1 MTPRLRAFI
10 VCCACTIATGCSTP
24 ASVPDASAAAAA
36 PPEIVKSPL
45 VSAGMTMMAATVVP
59 ANPMTDAT
67 LDQSPLSKDIRLGF
81 RLFTNTP
88 VEARRFVPGQVT
100 CSNCHMNAGQRER
113 AMPVVGIAGM
123 FPEYNRRAGRLISL
137 TDRIIE
143 CFLRSE
149 NATGNLH
156 DTGAGTGA
164 AARARESEALPNASS
179 REVIALDAYLTW
191 LSRGYAVGKN
201 PQWRG
206 QNSIAAKALIPI
218 DKLDLHKG
226 ESLFLERCAGCHGI
240 DGQGI
245 TIVDRKPAPLWG
257 PNSWNDGAGAA
268 RIYTLAGII
277 RYTMPY
283 VSPGSLTD
291 EEAQEIA
298 AFINSKPRPA
308 YPFKDQDYPTDSLP
322 ADAVYYRS
330 ARR

>member
-1 MTPRLRAFI
+1 MIPRLHAFI
-10 VCCACTIATGCSTP
+10 VCCCACAVAIGCSASEP
-24 ASVPDASAAAAA
+24 ASAPAPHVAAGAAGA
-36 PPEIVKSPL
+36 PAAVVKSPL
-45 VSAGMTMMAATVVP
+45 VPASMTMVAAAEVP
-59 ANPMTDAT
+59 ANPLTDAT
-67 LDQSPLSKDIRLGF
+67 LDQSPLSQDIRLGF

-88 VEARRFVPGQVT
+88 VEAKRFVPGQVA

-149 NATGNLH
+149 NATG
-156 DTGAGTGA
+156 TSSGVG
-164 AARARESEALPNASS
+164 ALPSASS

-191 LSRGYAVGKN
+191 LSRGYAIGKN

-206 QNSIAAKALIPI
+206 QNTIAAKAQIPL
-218 DKLDLHKG
+218 DKLDRKKG
-226 ESLFLERCAGCHGI
+226 ETLFLERCAGCHAV

-268 RIYTLAGII
+268 RVYTLAGMI

-283 VSPGSLTD
+283 VTPGSLTD
-291 EEAQEIA
+291 EEAQDIA
-298 AFINSKPRPA
+298 AFINSKPRPS
-308 YPFKDQDYPTDSLP
+308 YPFKDKDYPTDPLP
-322 ADAVYYRS
+322 PDAVYYRN
-330 ARR
+330 AKR

>member
-1 MTPRLRAFI
+1 MTM
-10 VCCACTIATGCSTP
+10 V
-24 ASVPDASAAAAA
+24 AAA
-36 PPEIVKSPL
+36 E
-45 VSAGMTMMAATVVP
+45 VP

-88 VEARRFVPGQVT
+88 EEAKRFVPGQVT

-149 NATGNLH
+149 NATGTH
-156 DTGAGTGA
+156 S
-164 AARARESEALPNASS
+164 SEGLPNASS
-179 REVIALDAYLTW
+179 REVIALGAYLTW

-201 PQWRG
+201 PSWRG

-218 DKLDLHKG
+218 DKIDRHKG

-268 RIYTLAGII
+268 RVYTLAGII

-308 YPFKDQDYPTDSLP
+308 YPFKDRDYPTDPLP
-322 ADAVYYRS
+322 VDAVYYRQ
-330 ARR
+330 AKR